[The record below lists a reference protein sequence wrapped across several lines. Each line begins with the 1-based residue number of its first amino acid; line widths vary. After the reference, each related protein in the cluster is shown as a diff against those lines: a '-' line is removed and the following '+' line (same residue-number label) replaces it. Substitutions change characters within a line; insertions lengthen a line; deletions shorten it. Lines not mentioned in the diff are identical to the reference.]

1 MSKSKVFVGLDY
13 HKDSV
18 QVCVMD
24 VSGKVISNKR
34 TGNHWREISE
44 VFPDSDAFEVCAALE
59 SSTGASDL
67 ADELVHQA
75 GWSVDQAHPGYVSR
89 IKQSPDK
96 TDFSDAQLL
105 ADLERV
111 GYLPRVWHPPVFI
124 RELRRLVRYRQQLV
138 ARRRATKLRI
148 RALLRDHRI
157 VDPKA
162 FKPWTKGW
170 LAWLQNLDQ
179 LPEGSRW
186 IMDQLLQE
194 LQEVIGK
201 IARVEQRLVATVEQ
215 DRLFEHLLKQKGVGF
230 ITAVTMRAEIGRFDR
245 FRSGK
250 QLSRFCGLSP
260 RNESS
265 GKRQATA
272 GVIKAGNSELRRV
285 IVELAQRLA
294 NYDPHYC
301 AMANKM
307 QAAGKRKCVAIAAI
321 ANRWVR
327 RQYHQLKEIGLAA

>member
-1 MSKSKVFVGLDY
+1 
-13 HKDSV
+13 
-18 QVCVMD
+18 MD

-34 TGNHWREISE
+34 TGNRWREIAG
-44 VFPDSDAFEVCAALE
+44 VFPDSEEFEVCAALE

-138 ARRRATKLRI
+138 AWRRATKLRI

-162 FKPWTKGW
+162 FNPWTKGW
-170 LAWLQNLDQ
+170 LAWLQNSDQ

-186 IMDQLLQE
+186 IMDQLLEE
-194 LQEVIGK
+194 LQDVIGK
-201 IARVEQRLVATVEQ
+201 IARVEQRLEATVQQ
-215 DRLFEHLLKQKGVGF
+215 DRLVEHLLKQKGVGF

-272 GVIKAGNSELRRV
+272 GVIKAGNPELRRV

-294 NYDPHYC
+294 NYDPHYS

-307 QAAGKRKCVAIAAI
+307 HAAGKRKGVAIAAI

>member
-1 MSKSKVFVGLDY
+1 
-13 HKDSV
+13 
-18 QVCVMD
+18 MD

-34 TGNHWREISE
+34 TGNRWREIAG
-44 VFPDSDAFEVCAALE
+44 VFPDSEEFEVCAALE

-138 ARRRATKLRI
+138 AWRRATKLRI

-162 FKPWTKGW
+162 FNPWTKGW
-170 LAWLQNLDQ
+170 LALLQNSDQ

-186 IMDQLLQE
+186 IMDQLLEE

-201 IARVEQRLVATVEQ
+201 IARVEQRLEATVQQ
-215 DRLFEHLLKQKGVGF
+215 DRLVEHLLKQKGVGF

-272 GVIKAGNSELRRV
+272 GVIKAGNPELRRV

-294 NYDPHYC
+294 NYDPHYS

-307 QAAGKRKCVAIAAI
+307 HAAGKRKGVAIAAI